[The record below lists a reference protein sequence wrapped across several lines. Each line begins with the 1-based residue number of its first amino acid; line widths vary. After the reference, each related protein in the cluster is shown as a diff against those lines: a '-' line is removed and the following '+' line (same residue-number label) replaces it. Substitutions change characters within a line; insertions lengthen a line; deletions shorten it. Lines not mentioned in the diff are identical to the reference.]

1 MDDNLEDVR
10 REVENTRFALADKIE
25 RLENKIET
33 TATTTLNP
41 AYYVRTRPWPTLG
54 VCAFLGW
61 VVGRSLQSRA
71 TSNHFGPAQNKCC
84 RSFNQDVHFGCSERR
99 PGWPPVISSA
109 TRSKSAK
116 PNTQLDPKPLL
127 PPKLSPIRKARRFM
141 WQCHD
146 YAKYFCAGE

>member
-1 MDDNLEDVR
+1 MFAA
-10 REVENTRFALADKIE
+10 EVENTRFALADKIE

-61 VVGRSLQSRA
+61 VDRALLAIQS
-71 TSNHFGPAQNKCC
+71 NVQPFGPAQNKRC
-84 RSFNQDVHFGCSERR
+84 RSFNQDVHFGCSEHAA
-99 PGWPPVISSA
+99 GLPVISSA

-116 PNTQLDPKPLL
+116 NQTHN
-127 PPKLSPIRKARRFM
+127 S
-141 WQCHD
+141 
-146 YAKYFCAGE
+146 